1 MSAVQLERTGLNEA
15 LIYSAICRKELAAK
29 YNQIAIKS
37 VRKMKGWKSALLK
50 DIKRVDRRL
59 GYGYEVI
66 FNNGKSCVIKT
77 AAK

>member
-1 MSAVQLERTGLNEA
+1 MDITK
-15 LIYSAICRKELAAK
+15 KELAAK

-50 DIKRVDRRL
+50 DIKRVDRRI

-77 AAK
+77 AVK